1 MGNRSF
7 FNALHDREGDFLL
20 ATVLEGPAQGER
32 VLLRNTAPV
41 WPEELPAFWGEHLP
55 ALAAVTSS
63 GILKSAGQR
72 IFVERFGAAPQ
83 LVVCGGGHVGA
94 SVVRLAKLLGLP
106 VTALEDRPEFAE
118 ELRQAGADAVLCLP
132 FAEGLAQIP
141 GGQETYFVVVTR
153 AHSCDIACLRS
164 ILQKP
169 AAYVGMMGSRKRAAL
184 VHTQLAELGL
194 PQERIDALHAPI
206 GLSIGAKTA
215 QEIALSILAEIVS
228 VKNSRQQTEGFF
240 PALLAALEQQT
251 APAVLAIIVGRH
263 GSTPREE
270 GSKMLVLPDGS
281 AVGSVG
287 GGIMEYRTQQLV
299 TLKEDRYSITEKGR
313 RVAQELAYDLPR
325 SVRERAVAAVLRSQ
339 TWARKEA
346 EYSARI
352 TEKPD
357 GHCSIR
363 CTIKA
368 LDQELFC
375 LDIGTP
381 DRLSAD
387 LVKKQFILKGNEI
400 YQMLI
405 TKLTE

>member
-41 WPEELPAFWGEHLP
+41 WPEELPAFWGEHLA

-228 VKNSRQQTEGFF
+228 VKNSRQQTEGFS

-251 APAVLAIIVGRH
+251 APAVLATIVGRH

-287 GGIMEYRTQQLV
+287 GGIMEYCTQQLARELLEPGAAPCRLAAF
-299 TLKEDRYSITEKGR
+299 TTEGAR
-313 RVAQELAYDLPR
+313 N
-325 SVRERAVAAVLRSQ
+325 AAAIAACGGSMEVFLQ
-339 TWARKEA
+339 
-346 EYSARI
+346 
-352 TEKPD
+352 
-357 GHCSIR
+357 
-363 CTIKA
+363 
-368 LDQELFC
+368 
-375 LDIGTP
+375 
-381 DRLSAD
+381 RLEPE
-387 LVKKQFILKGNEI
+387 G
-400 YQMLI
+400 
-405 TKLTE
+405 

>member
-1 MGNRSF
+1 MEPRTF
-7 FNALHDREGDFLL
+7 LDALHDAAGDTLL
-20 ATVLEGPAQGER
+20 ATVLEGEAPGAQL
-32 VLLRNTAPV
+32 LLRGGVPL
-41 WPEELPAFWGEHLP
+41 WPEHPAPCLSGRLP
-55 ALAAVTSS
+55 ALRQITSS
-63 GILKSAGQR
+63 GVQELEGLRVFA
-72 IFVERFGAAPQ
+72 ERFGAAPR

-106 VTALEDRPEFAE
+106 VTALEDRPEFAG

-228 VKNSRQQTEGFF
+228 VKNSRQQTEGFS

-251 APAVLAIIVGRH
+251 APAVLATIVGRH

-287 GGIMEYRTQQLV
+287 GGIMEYRTQQLARELLEPGAAPCRLAAF
-299 TLKEDRYSITEKGR
+299 TTEG
-313 RVAQELAYDLPR
+313 ASD
-325 SVRERAVAAVLRSQ
+325 AAAIAACGGSMEVFLQ
-339 TWARKEA
+339 
-346 EYSARI
+346 
-352 TEKPD
+352 
-357 GHCSIR
+357 
-363 CTIKA
+363 
-368 LDQELFC
+368 
-375 LDIGTP
+375 
-381 DRLSAD
+381 RLEPE
-387 LVKKQFILKGNEI
+387 G
-400 YQMLI
+400 
-405 TKLTE
+405 